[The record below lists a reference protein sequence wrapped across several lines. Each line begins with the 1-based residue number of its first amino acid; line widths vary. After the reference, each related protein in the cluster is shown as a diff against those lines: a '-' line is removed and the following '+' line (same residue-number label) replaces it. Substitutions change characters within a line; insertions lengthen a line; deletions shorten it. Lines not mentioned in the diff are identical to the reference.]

1 MERSDRTAIRFI
13 IDQQLPPMLA
23 ERLRQAGHE
32 AVHVREIGMSGAK
45 DSNIWR
51 HAAKHGYVVISKDR
65 DFVPPSGLAAER
77 GPLVW
82 IRCGNVTNAAL
93 WRLLS
98 RMLPDIVRLLSE
110 GARVIEVID

>member
-1 MERSDRTAIRFI
+1 MERSDEKAIRFI
-13 IDQQLPPMLA
+13 IDQQLPPMLV
-23 ERLRQAGHE
+23 ERLRQSGHD
-32 AVHVREIGMSGAK
+32 AIHVREIGLTAAK
-45 DSNIWR
+45 DSTIWE

-65 DFVPPSGLAAER
+65 DFVPAGGVER
-77 GPLVW
+77 SPLVW

-98 RMLPDIVRLLSE
+98 RMLPDIVRMLSD